1 MSKDKKQQVESPA
14 PVTIVLRLVGG
25 GYLVWLAFQMVPELF
40 ISSGLRYIIQLVFMT
55 LFFVTGTILV
65 IWSLR
70 KMMLK
75 GPAQSEAC
83 GEDEQ
88 EHIS

>member
-1 MSKDKKQQVESPA
+1 MSKDKQQQGESPA
-14 PVTIVLRLVGG
+14 PVTIGLRLVGG
-25 GYLVWLAFQMVPELF
+25 GYLVCLAFQMVPELL
-40 ISSGLRYIIQLVFMT
+40 ISSGFRYIIQLVFMA
-55 LFFVTGTILV
+55 LFFITGTILV

-70 KMMLK
+70 KMLIK
-75 GPAQSEAC
+75 GPAKPGSC

>member
-1 MSKDKKQQVESPA
+1 MSKDKKQQGESPA
-14 PVTIVLRLVGG
+14 PVTIGLRLVGG
-25 GYLVWLAFQMVPELF
+25 GYLVCLAFQMVPELL
-40 ISSGLRYIIQLVFMT
+40 ISSGFRYIIQLVFMA
-55 LFFVTGTILV
+55 LFFITGTILV

-70 KMMLK
+70 KMLIK
-75 GPAQSEAC
+75 GPAKPGAC